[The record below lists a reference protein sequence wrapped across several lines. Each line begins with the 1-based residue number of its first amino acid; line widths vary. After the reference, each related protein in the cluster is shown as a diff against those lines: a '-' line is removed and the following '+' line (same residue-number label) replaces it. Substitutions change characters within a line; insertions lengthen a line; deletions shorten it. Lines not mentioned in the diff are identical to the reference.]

1 MKFPSEISSPVP
13 PRGSRWTQPLLES
26 VFTTIAIGAVVV
38 AVVFGIETMTAD
50 HLDRTV
56 GVEEGA
62 GSIVGS
68 QIDGYHLDV
77 RSATLVIED
86 PSFLQRLATMVP
98 AIVTAGTVGTVAVL
112 LWLVSKSLR
121 EGELFT
127 HENVRRLKSCANTV
141 LVGGLVAAGSRI
153 AISLWFIDMADDLPV
168 EFAASGSLVALPIA
182 LALAG
187 LAEIFRRGAA
197 LRADVEGL
205 V

>member
-1 MKFPSEISSPVP
+1 MKFPSEIPSPI
-13 PRGSRWTQPLLES
+13 PRRGQKWTQAVLES

-38 AVVFGIETMTAD
+38 AVVFALETATAE

-56 GVEEGA
+56 GVEDAVGA
-62 GSIVGS
+62 
-68 QIDGYHLDV
+68 IDPSHVSGYTLDV

-86 PSFLQRLATMVP
+86 PSILQRLATMLPVV
-98 AIVTAGTVGTVAVL
+98 IGAGTVGTAAVL
-112 LWLVSKSLR
+112 LWLVSRSLR

-127 HENVRRLKSCANTV
+127 RDNVRRLKSCANTV
-141 LVGGLVAAGSRI
+141 LVGGLLAAGSKI
-153 AISLWFIDMADDLPV
+153 AVSLWFLDAADDLPV
-168 EFAASGSLVALPIA
+168 EFRATGSLVAIPIA

-197 LRADVEGL
+197 LRDDVEGL